1 MTNIPQ
7 SANPPDGWQEVSFDR
22 CVTRNG
28 VRRKGSIQQSEYRS
42 HGKYPVVDQGEGL
55 IAAYSDADS
64 LVHSEALPL
73 IVFGDHTRAFKFV
86 NFPFITGADGTQL
99 LLPNEEEVD
108 PRFLYYALRNL
119 DIPSR
124 GYSRHFKYLKEQ
136 SLWAPKQKDEQHKI
150 AAILWKIES
159 AAEIQERIVAKL
171 TEFNA
176 ATMARV
182 FREGLRDEPLKQ
194 TEIGEIPESW
204 DVKRIDSITHPVSG
218 GTPSKRRAEWWKGS
232 LPWASPKDMKRL
244 RLRDTEDHIT
254 LEAAEEGSR
263 LVPVSTI
270 FVVIRGMILARNIPV
285 AIADVPMAFN
295 QDMKALLPTGAVES
309 EYLLY
314 ALCFRREALI
324 PEIGRSAHGT
334 RRIGTA
340 SVESLLVPVP
350 RDPEEQ
356 REIADVFNALDK
368 REDTAKQKLATL
380 RDLFSS
386 LLDLLM
392 SGRLRVNQ
400 LDLAEVTDG

>member
-1 MTNIPQ
+1 
-7 SANPPDGWQEVSFDR
+7 
-22 CVTRNG
+22 
-28 VRRKGSIQQSEYRS
+28 
-42 HGKYPVVDQGEGL
+42 
-55 IAAYSDADS
+55 
-64 LVHSEALPL
+64 
-73 IVFGDHTRAFKFV
+73 
-86 NFPFITGADGTQL
+86 
-99 LLPNEEEVD
+99 
-108 PRFLYYALRNL
+108 
-119 DIPSR
+119 
-124 GYSRHFKYLKEQ
+124 
-136 SLWAPKQKDEQHKI
+136 
-150 AAILWKIES
+150 
-159 AAEIQERIVAKL
+159 
-171 TEFNA
+171 
-176 ATMARV
+176 
-182 FREGLRDEPLKQ
+182 
-194 TEIGEIPESW
+194 
-204 DVKRIDSITHPVSG
+204 
-218 GTPSKRRAEWWKGS
+218 
-232 LPWASPKDMKRL
+232 MKRL